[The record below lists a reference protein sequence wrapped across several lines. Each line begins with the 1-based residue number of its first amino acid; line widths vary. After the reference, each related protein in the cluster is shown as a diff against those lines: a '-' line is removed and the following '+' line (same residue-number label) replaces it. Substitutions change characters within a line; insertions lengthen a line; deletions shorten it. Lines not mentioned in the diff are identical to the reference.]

1 MRFSNRFASLLFAV
15 FGGGTAMIP
24 VAVAAPA
31 GDACALL
38 TPAQVGAALGVAVG
52 AGSYVTPTFKKTCTW
67 TATMSGGGYVTLLLQ
82 DVSGSEGGKRL
93 AQVGAK
99 NISLTSISGVGDD
112 AYYLAVG
119 DQVGL
124 LVKKSNAA
132 FKVAVYAH
140 IPIESKEAK
149 EKALALNVLAGL

>member
-15 FGGGTAMIP
+15 SVSGTATIP
-24 VAVAAPA
+24 AAVAAPS

-38 TPAQVGAALGVAVG
+38 TPAQVGAALGVPVG

-67 TATMSGGGYVTLLLQ
+67 TSTTSGGGYVTLLLQ
-82 DVSGSEGGKRL
+82 DVSGFDGGKRL

-99 NISLTSISGVGDD
+99 NVSLTSISGVGDD
-112 AYYLAVG
+112 AYYLVVG

-124 LVKKSNAA
+124 IVKKGNGA

-140 IPIESKEAK
+140 IAVESKEAK
-149 EKALALNVLAGL
+149 EKALAQNVLPGL